1 MGGVAGHMAHLSEDT
16 DLTFNEIVNI
26 LGKVSNAEI
35 ENATEKV
42 DGQNLFLSW
51 TVGADG
57 EVRTARNKGD
67 ISKGGMTTDEY
78 IGKWKGHPAENAFTN
93 GFKAISA
100 ALRKLTP
107 EDLELIFADGQRYV
121 NMEVMYPGNPNIILY
136 SAPNVVLHGLQY
148 FGEEEETPESK
159 QLTKQKF
166 SKLVELV
173 DGGIEQVGNE
183 NWKING
189 PKIVALKKLADGSA
203 LEEVKSKIEAF
214 AAPVGMD
221 ATLGDY
227 IEKSVRRYAE
237 QVDMSPDIAD
247 KLITLMLE
255 PEEAKSQAISV
266 TSLKKG
272 QPKEL
277 QSVIS
282 RLGTKTNSR
291 KFIASILK
299 PIEIAIS
306 DFAIEVLRG
315 VKSYFVDNNDKEVG
329 RMRAELEKS
338 INYLKALQSSGDEK
352 MGELIDKQ
360 LAKLGKIENVASS
373 MEGVVFEYP
382 PGSDKIYKLTG
393 AFAMA
398 NQIIGRARRSG
409 MTENESSNLTIRISK
424 DKEITKSLEEWLKE
438 IKASKHSY
446 TKLPQ
451 SVYEDILNGTAIVD
465 IVEEDNAI
473 PTVYNAVMGYVKGFL
488 GEENEDDDPVLDND
502 FSNKGMT
509 YAIVPGAFK
518 PPHMGHLKMVQQYVK
533 NPEVDEV
540 IVLISS
546 PMRNQRTLPDGTI
559 VSPEHSMKTWQL
571 LLDSAGLGE
580 PEVKVMVSGEPS
592 PITATF
598 DFIGHDGPLQKGD
611 EVILGASDKK
621 DDNGVPDWH
630 RWLSVDPLKHLKPG
644 VELLDIQKNAVKALG
659 RANNEPFRAG
669 DMRELIGAATK
680 SGKAVSELEEFI
692 GEDNVFDLL
701 AIFGMGP
708 QKSLDEMSSMAAGAV
723 QGAVAANGGPWLDV
737 DINKENEKEKRIS
750 KLKRENIDLSIVD
763 GVMELFIE
771 RGIIIK

>member
-1 MGGVAGHMAHLSEDT
+1 
-16 DLTFNEIVNI
+16 
-26 LGKVSNAEI
+26 
-35 ENATEKV
+35 
-42 DGQNLFLSW
+42 
-51 TVGADG
+51 
-57 EVRTARNKGD
+57 
-67 ISKGGMTTDEY
+67 
-78 IGKWKGHPAENAFTN
+78 
-93 GFKAISA
+93 
-100 ALRKLTP
+100 
-107 EDLELIFADGQRYV
+107 
-121 NMEVMYPGNPNIILY
+121 
-136 SAPNVVLHGLQY
+136 
-148 FGEEEETPESK
+148 
-159 QLTKQKF
+159 
-166 SKLVELV
+166 
-173 DGGIEQVGNE
+173 
-183 NWKING
+183 
-189 PKIVALKKLADGSA
+189 
-203 LEEVKSKIEAF
+203 
-214 AAPVGMD
+214 
-221 ATLGDY
+221 
-227 IEKSVRRYAE
+227 
-237 QVDMSPDIAD
+237 
-247 KLITLMLE
+247 
-255 PEEAKSQAISV
+255 
-266 TSLKKG
+266 
-272 QPKEL
+272 
-277 QSVIS
+277 
-282 RLGTKTNSR
+282 
-291 KFIASILK
+291 
-299 PIEIAIS
+299 
-306 DFAIEVLRG
+306 
-315 VKSYFVDNNDKEVG
+315 
-329 RMRAELEKS
+329 
-338 INYLKALQSSGDEK
+338 
-352 MGELIDKQ
+352 
-360 LAKLGKIENVASS
+360 
-373 MEGVVFEYP
+373 
-382 PGSDKIYKLTG
+382 
-393 AFAMA
+393 MA

-488 GEENEDDDPVLDND
+488 GEENEDDDPVIDND

-509 YAIVPGAFK
+509 YAVVPGAFK

-559 VSPEHSMKTWQL
+559 VSPEHSMKAWQL
-571 LLDSAGLGE
+571 LLDSVGLGE

>member
-1 MGGVAGHMAHLSEDT
+1 MS
-16 DLTFNEIVNI
+16 
-26 LGKVSNAEI
+26 
-35 ENATEKV
+35 
-42 DGQNLFLSW
+42 
-51 TVGADG
+51 
-57 EVRTARNKGD
+57 
-67 ISKGGMTTDEY
+67 
-78 IGKWKGHPAENAFTN
+78 
-93 GFKAISA
+93 
-100 ALRKLTP
+100 
-107 EDLELIFADGQRYV
+107 
-121 NMEVMYPGNPNIILY
+121 
-136 SAPNVVLHGLQY
+136 
-148 FGEEEETPESK
+148 
-159 QLTKQKF
+159 
-166 SKLVELV
+166 
-173 DGGIEQVGNE
+173 
-183 NWKING
+183 
-189 PKIVALKKLADGSA
+189 
-203 LEEVKSKIEAF
+203 
-214 AAPVGMD
+214 

-227 IEKSVRRYAE
+227 VEKSVRRYAE
-237 QVDMSPDIAD
+237 QVDLPSEIAD
-247 KLITLMLE
+247 KLLTLMLN
-255 PEEAKSQAISV
+255 PEEAKSQAITV
-266 TSLKKG
+266 TALKKG

-282 RLGTKTNSR
+282 KLGTKTNSR
-291 KFIASILK
+291 KFIASLLK

-315 VKSYFVDNNDKEVG
+315 VKSYFVDDNDKEVM

-338 INYLKALQSSGDEK
+338 IAYLKALQSSGDDK
-352 MGELIDKQ
+352 MGELVDKQ

-409 MTENESSNLTIRISK
+409 MTENESNNLTIRISK

-446 TKLPQ
+446 TKLPR

-465 IVEEDNAI
+465 IVEEENAL
-473 PTVYNAVMGYVKGFL
+473 PTVYNTVMGYVKGFL
-488 GEENEDDDPVLDND
+488 GEENEDDDPVIDDD
-502 FSNKGMT
+502 FSNKGVT

-518 PPHMGHLKMVQQYVK
+518 PPHMGHLKMVEQYVK

-540 IVLISS
+540 IILISS
-546 PMRNQRTLPDGTI
+546 PMRNQRTLPDGTV
-559 VSPEHSMKTWQL
+559 VSPEHSIKAWQL

-580 PEVKVMVSGEPS
+580 PGVKVMVSGEPS

-621 DDNGVPDWH
+621 DANGVPDWN

-644 VELLDIQKNAVKALG
+644 VELLDIQKNAVKALV
-659 RANNEPFRAG
+659 RANNDPFRAG
-669 DMRELIGAATK
+669 DMRDLIGAATK
-680 SGKAVSELEEFI
+680 SGKAVSDLEEFI

-708 QKSLDEMSSMAAGAV
+708 QKSLDEMSAMASGAV
-723 QGAVAANGGPWLDV
+723 QGAVGANGGPWPDV
-737 DINKENEKEKRIS
+737 DIGKENRKEKRIS
-750 KLKRENIDLSIVD
+750 RLKRENIDLSIVD
-763 GVMELFIE
+763 GVMGLFIE